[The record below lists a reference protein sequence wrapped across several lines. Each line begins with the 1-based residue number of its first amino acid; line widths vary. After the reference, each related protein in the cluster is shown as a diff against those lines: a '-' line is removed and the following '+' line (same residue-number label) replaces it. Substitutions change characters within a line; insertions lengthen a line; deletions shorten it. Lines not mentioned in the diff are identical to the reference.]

1 MVQWFLRNFFN
12 KQCNHK
18 SGGLCLSTHSSLH
31 CFHSPASSVHLEG
44 RMILERRGL
53 GDIYS
58 WGSQEE
64 KDLQHSYKDSACHC
78 LGPVSIAVTRNR
90 LFLTGQPDHLPVH
103 GGDKALWWTAPLV
116 ENTTHYSEA
125 PLPSFQK
132 SPKQSEFRDNFT
144 LTKTCLLTRLASV
157 EYNQEVALFYF
168 SSILV
173 LQPCFRISY
182 SWPLTISW
190 ANSMTSPIAFYFC
203 SRLISGYHTGSIFSN
218 SQTYLFS
225 LLYICLPYI
234 PGQVFVG
241 SSNLP

>member
-18 SGGLCLSTHSSLH
+18 SDGLCLSTHSSLH

-44 RMILERRGL
+44 QMILERRGL

-173 LQPCFRISY
+173 LQPCFQSPIPDPWQY
-182 SWPLTISW
+182 LEQTLWPLPLLFTFVAVLFQGITQVQS
-190 ANSMTSPIAFYFC
+190 SRIAK
-203 SRLISGYHTGSIFSN
+203 LISF
-218 SQTYLFS
+218 LFFTS
-225 LLYICLPYI
+225 ASPTF
-234 PGQVFVG
+234 QVR
-241 SSNLP
+241 SS